1 MEGRGA
7 SNDVQGLKTPRPS
20 STPWGRGISTHD
32 GAEDHD
38 SGWGSEEDEAQCF
51 ACKVTGTLSMVGL
64 GTYALYERSK
74 LKVNDRRGRLFI
86 GAFSALLYGLGA
98 YRATID

>member
-1 MEGRGA
+1 
-7 SNDVQGLKTPRPS
+7 
-20 STPWGRGISTHD
+20 
-32 GAEDHD
+32 
-38 SGWGSEEDEAQCF
+38 
-51 ACKVTGTLSMVGL
+51 MVGL

-74 LKVNDRRGRLFI
+74 LKVSDRRGRLFI